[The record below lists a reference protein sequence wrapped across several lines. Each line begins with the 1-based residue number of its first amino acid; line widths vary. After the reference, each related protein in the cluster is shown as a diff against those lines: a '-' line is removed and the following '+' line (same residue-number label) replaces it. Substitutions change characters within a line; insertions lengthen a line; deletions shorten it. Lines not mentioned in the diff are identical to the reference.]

1 MIKVPVGK
9 HALLGASS
17 AHRWL
22 ICPPIARLEEQFK
35 DRGSSFAE
43 EGTAAHELAELALA
57 KRFKLMPTRSVNAK
71 LKQFK
76 SENSYFNQ
84 SMEDYIEAY
93 CDLVEERVNHYKDAT
108 MELEQRVDFTK
119 WVPEG
124 FGTSDVVVLADNTI
138 EIIDLKYGKGVPVDA
153 HLNPQLMLYA
163 LGAVDKYDIIY
174 EFETVKMTIIQPRL
188 DNISTFEIDKEELLY
203 WADNYVAPRATQAW
217 EGTGEWTIT
226 DDVVKFSKVRA
237 QLRLRAERNFD
248 LIDRYE
254 FQEAPLLTNGEIAEI
269 LDRAPEIKKWVEH
282 VEQYALNKALTEGE
296 EFPGW
301 KVVAGRSN
309 RKISDEESLLFLL
322 EAEGFDD
329 DEILKPRALQAIGQL
344 EKVVGKKRFAE
355 LASDFI
361 VKPEGK
367 PVLVT
372 EKDKRPALNSMENA
386 LNDFEGVG

>member
-1 MIKVPVGK
+1 MPVGS

-57 KRFKLMPTRSVNAK
+57 KRFKLMATRSVNTK
-71 LKQFK
+71 LKKFR
-76 SENSYFNQ
+76 SENSYYDQ
-84 SMEDYIEAY
+84 SMEDYVEAY
-93 CDLVEERVNHYKDAT
+93 CDLVEERINHYRDAVI
-108 MELEQRVDFTK
+108 ELEQKVDFTK

-153 HLNPQLMLYA
+153 YLNPQLMLYA

-174 EFETVKMTIIQPRL
+174 EFETVRMTIVQPRL
-188 DNISTFEIDKEELLY
+188 DNVSTFEIDKEELLY
-203 WADNYVAPRATQAW
+203 WADNYVAPRAAQAW

-237 QLRLRAERNFD
+237 QLRLRAERNFSLVD
-248 LIDRYE
+248 KYE
-254 FQEAPLLTNGEIAEI
+254 LKESPLLTNEEIAEI
-269 LDRAPEIKKWVEH
+269 LDRAPEIKKWLDH

-322 EAEGFDD
+322 EAEGFED

>member
-1 MIKVPVGK
+1 MPVGT

-57 KRFKLMPTRSVNAK
+57 KRFKLLATRSVNAK
-71 LKQFK
+71 LKKFR
-76 SENSYFNQ
+76 SENSYYDQ
-84 SMEDYIEAY
+84 SMEDYVEAY
-93 CDLVEERVNHYKDAT
+93 CDLVEERVNHYQDAVI
-108 MELEQRVDFTK
+108 ELEQKVDFTK

-153 HLNPQLMLYA
+153 YLNPQLMLYA

-174 EFETVKMTIIQPRL
+174 EFETVRMTIVQPRL
-188 DNISTFEIDKEELLY
+188 DNVSTFEIDKEELLY
-203 WADNYVAPRATQAW
+203 WADNYVAPRAAQAW

-237 QLRLRAERNFD
+237 QLRLRAERNFSLVD
-248 LIDRYE
+248 KYE
-254 FQEAPLLTNGEIAEI
+254 LKESPLLTNEEIAEI
-269 LDRAPEIKKWVEH
+269 LDRAPEIKKWLDH

-344 EKVVGKKRFAE
+344 EKVVGKKKFAE

-372 EKDKRPALNSMENA
+372 EKDKRPALNSMEDA

>member
-1 MIKVPVGK
+1 MPVGS

-57 KRFKLMPTRSVNAK
+57 KRFKLMATRSVNTK
-71 LKQFK
+71 LKKFR
-76 SENSYFNQ
+76 SENSYYDQ
-84 SMEDYIEAY
+84 SMEDYVEAY
-93 CDLVEERVNHYKDAT
+93 CDLVEERINHYQDAVI
-108 MELEQRVDFTK
+108 ELEQKVDFTK

-153 HLNPQLMLYA
+153 YLNPQLMLYA

-174 EFETVKMTIIQPRL
+174 EFETVRMTIVQPRL
-188 DNISTFEIDKEELLY
+188 DNVSTFEIDKEELLY
-203 WADNYVAPRATQAW
+203 WADNYVAPRAAQAW

-237 QLRLRAERNFD
+237 QLRLRAERNFSLVD
-248 LIDRYE
+248 KYE
-254 FQEAPLLTNGEIAEI
+254 LKESPLLTNEEIAEI
-269 LDRAPEIKKWVEH
+269 LDRAPEIKKWLDH
-282 VEQYALNKALTEGE
+282 VEQYALKKALTEGE

-322 EAEGFDD
+322 EAEGFED

>member
-1 MIKVPVGK
+1 MGS

-57 KRFKLMPTRSVNAK
+57 KRFKLMATRSVNTK
-71 LKQFK
+71 LKKFR
-76 SENSYFNQ
+76 SENSYYDQ
-84 SMEDYIEAY
+84 SMEDYVEAY
-93 CDLVEERVNHYKDAT
+93 CDLVEERVNHYQDAVI
-108 MELEQRVDFTK
+108 ELEQKVDFTK

-153 HLNPQLMLYA
+153 YLNPQLMLYA

-174 EFETVKMTIIQPRL
+174 EFETVRMTIVQPRL
-188 DNISTFEIDKEELLY
+188 DNVSTFEIDKEELLY
-203 WADNYVAPRATQAW
+203 WADNYVAPRAAQAW

-237 QLRLRAERNFD
+237 QLRLRAERNFSLVD
-248 LIDRYE
+248 KYE
-254 FQEAPLLTNGEIAEI
+254 LKESPLLTNEEIAEI
-269 LDRAPEIKKWVEH
+269 LDRAPEIKKWLDH
-282 VEQYALNKALTEGE
+282 VEEYALNKALTEGE

-344 EKVVGKKRFAE
+344 EKVVGKKKFAE

-372 EKDKRPALNSMENA
+372 EKDKRPALSSMEDA

>member
-1 MIKVPVGK
+1 MPVGS

-57 KRFKLMPTRSVNAK
+57 KRFKLMATRSVNTK
-71 LKQFK
+71 LKKFR
-76 SENSYFNQ
+76 SENSYYDQ
-84 SMEDYIEAY
+84 SMEDYVEAY
-93 CDLVEERVNHYKDAT
+93 CDLVEERVNHYQDAVI
-108 MELEQRVDFTK
+108 ELEQKVDFTK

-153 HLNPQLMLYA
+153 YLNPQLMLYA

-174 EFETVKMTIIQPRL
+174 GFETVRMTIVQPRL
-188 DNISTFEIDKEELLY
+188 DNVSTFEIDKEELLY
-203 WADNYVAPRATQAW
+203 WADNYVAPRAAQAW

-237 QLRLRAERNFD
+237 QLRLRAERNFSLVD
-248 LIDRYE
+248 KYE
-254 FQEAPLLTNGEIAEI
+254 LKESPLLTNEEIAEI
-269 LDRAPEIKKWVEH
+269 LDRAPEIKKWLDH

-344 EKVVGKKRFAE
+344 EKVVGKKKFAE

-372 EKDKRPALNSMENA
+372 EKDKRPALNSMEDA

>member
-1 MIKVPVGK
+1 MPVGS

-57 KRFKLMPTRSVNAK
+57 KRFKLMATRSVNAK
-71 LKQFK
+71 LKRFK
-76 SENSYFNQ
+76 SENSYYDQ
-84 SMEDYIEAY
+84 SMEDYIDAY
-93 CDLVEERVNHYKDAT
+93 CDLVEERVNHYENAT
-108 MELEQRVDFTK
+108 IELEQKVDFTK

-153 HLNPQLMLYA
+153 YLNPQLMLYA
-163 LGAVDKYDIIY
+163 LGAVDKYDIVY
-174 EFETVKMTIIQPRL
+174 EFETVRMTIVQPRL
-188 DNISTFEIDKEELLY
+188 DNVSTFEIDKEELLY

-237 QLRLRAERNFD
+237 QLRLRAERNLALVD
-248 LIDRYE
+248 KYE
-254 FQEAPLLTNGEIAEI
+254 LKESPLLTNEEIAEI
-269 LDRAPEIKKWVEH
+269 LDRAPEIKKWLEH

-322 EAEGFDD
+322 EAEGFEDE
-329 DEILKPRALQAIGQL
+329 EILKPRALQPLGQL
-344 EKVVGKKRFAE
+344 EKVVGKKKFAE

-367 PVLVT
+367 PVLVV
-372 EKDKRPALNSMENA
+372 ESDKRPALNSMEDA
-386 LNDFEGVG
+386 LNDFEGVE

>member
-1 MIKVPVGK
+1 MPVGS

-43 EGTAAHELAELALA
+43 EGTAAHELAELELA
-57 KRFKLMPTRSVNAK
+57 KRFKLMATRSVNTK
-71 LKQFK
+71 LKKFR
-76 SENSYFNQ
+76 SENSYYDQ
-84 SMEDYIEAY
+84 SMEDYVEAY
-93 CDLVEERVNHYKDAT
+93 CDLVEERINHYQDAVI
-108 MELEQRVDFTK
+108 ELEQKIDFTK

-124 FGTSDVVVLADNTI
+124 FGTSDVVVLADKTI

-153 HLNPQLMLYA
+153 YLNPQLMLYA

-174 EFETVKMTIIQPRL
+174 EFETVRMTIVQPRL
-188 DNISTFEIDKEELLY
+188 DNVSTFEIDKEELLY
-203 WADNYVAPRATQAW
+203 WADNYVAPRAAQAW

-237 QLRLRAERNFD
+237 QLRLRAERNFSLVD
-248 LIDRYE
+248 KYE
-254 FQEAPLLTNGEIAEI
+254 LKESPLLTNEEIAEI
-269 LDRAPEIKKWVEH
+269 LDRAPEIKKWLDH

-322 EAEGFDD
+322 EAEGFED

-372 EKDKRPALNSMENA
+372 EKDKRPALNSMEDA

>member
-1 MIKVPVGK
+1 MPVGS

-57 KRFKLMPTRSVNAK
+57 KRFKLMATRSVNTK
-71 LKQFK
+71 LKKFR
-76 SENSYFNQ
+76 SENSYYDQ
-84 SMEDYIEAY
+84 SMEDYVEAY
-93 CDLVEERVNHYKDAT
+93 CDLVEERVNHYQDAVI
-108 MELEQRVDFTK
+108 ELEQKVDFTK

-153 HLNPQLMLYA
+153 YLNPQLMLYA

-174 EFETVKMTIIQPRL
+174 EFETVRMTIVQPRL
-188 DNISTFEIDKEELLY
+188 DNVSTFEIDKEELLY
-203 WADNYVAPRATQAW
+203 WADNYVAPRAAQAW

-237 QLRLRAERNFD
+237 QLRLRAERNFSLVD
-248 LIDRYE
+248 KYE
-254 FQEAPLLTNGEIAEI
+254 LKESPLLTNEEIAEI
-269 LDRAPEIKKWVEH
+269 LDRAPEIKKWLDH

-322 EAEGFDD
+322 EAEGFED

-344 EKVVGKKRFAE
+344 EKVVGKKKFAE

-372 EKDKRPALNSMENA
+372 EKDKRPALNSMEDA

>member
-1 MIKVPVGK
+1 MGS

-57 KRFKLMPTRSVNAK
+57 KRFKLMATRSVNTK
-71 LKQFK
+71 LKKFR
-76 SENSYFNQ
+76 SENSYYDQ
-84 SMEDYIEAY
+84 SMEDYVEAY
-93 CDLVEERVNHYKDAT
+93 CDLVEERVNHYQDAVI
-108 MELEQRVDFTK
+108 ELEQKVDFTK

-153 HLNPQLMLYA
+153 YLNPQLMLYA

-174 EFETVKMTIIQPRL
+174 EFETVRMTIVQPRL
-188 DNISTFEIDKEELLY
+188 DNVSTFEIDKEELLY
-203 WADNYVAPRATQAW
+203 WADNYVAPRAAQAW

-237 QLRLRAERNFD
+237 QLRLRAERNFSLVD
-248 LIDRYE
+248 KYE
-254 FQEAPLLTNGEIAEI
+254 LKESPLLTNEEIAEI
-269 LDRAPEIKKWVEH
+269 LDRAPEIKKWLDH

-344 EKVVGKKRFAE
+344 EKVVGKKKFAE

-372 EKDKRPALNSMENA
+372 EKDKRPALNSMEDA

>member
-1 MIKVPVGK
+1 MGS

-57 KRFKLMPTRSVNAK
+57 KRFKLMATRSVNTK
-71 LKQFK
+71 LKKFR
-76 SENSYFNQ
+76 SENSYYDQ
-84 SMEDYIEAY
+84 SMEDYVEAY
-93 CDLVEERVNHYKDAT
+93 CDLVEERVNHYQDAVI
-108 MELEQRVDFTK
+108 ELEQKVDFTK

-153 HLNPQLMLYA
+153 YLNPQLMLYA

-174 EFETVKMTIIQPRL
+174 GFETVRMTIVQPRL
-188 DNISTFEIDKEELLY
+188 DNVSTFEIDKEELLY
-203 WADNYVAPRATQAW
+203 WADNYVAPRAAQAW

-237 QLRLRAERNFD
+237 QLRLRAERNFSLVD
-248 LIDRYE
+248 KYE
-254 FQEAPLLTNGEIAEI
+254 LKESPLLTNEEIAEI
-269 LDRAPEIKKWVEH
+269 LDRAPEIKKWLDH

-344 EKVVGKKRFAE
+344 EKVVGKKKFAE

-372 EKDKRPALNSMENA
+372 EKDKRPALNSMEDA

>member
-1 MIKVPVGK
+1 MPVGS

-57 KRFKLMPTRSVNAK
+57 KRFKLMATRSVNTK
-71 LKQFK
+71 LKKFR
-76 SENSYFNQ
+76 SENSYYDQ
-84 SMEDYIEAY
+84 SMEDYVEAY
-93 CDLVEERVNHYKDAT
+93 CDLVEERVNHYQDAVV
-108 MELEQRVDFTK
+108 ELEQKVDFTK

-153 HLNPQLMLYA
+153 YLNPQLMLYA

-174 EFETVKMTIIQPRL
+174 EFETVRMTIVQPRL
-188 DNISTFEIDKEELLY
+188 DNVSTFEIDKEELLY
-203 WADNYVAPRATQAW
+203 WADNYVAPRAVQAW
-217 EGTGEWTIT
+217 EGTGKWTIT

-237 QLRLRAERNFD
+237 QLRLRAERNFSLVD
-248 LIDRYE
+248 KYE
-254 FQEAPLLTNGEIAEI
+254 LKESPLLTNEEIAEI
-269 LDRAPEIKKWVEH
+269 LDRAPEIKKWLDH

-329 DEILKPRALQAIGQL
+329 DDEILKPRALQAIGQL
-344 EKVVGKKRFAE
+344 EKVVGKKRFVE

-372 EKDKRPALNSMENA
+372 EKDKRPALNSMEDA

>member
-1 MIKVPVGK
+1 MPVGS

-57 KRFKLMPTRSVNAK
+57 KRFKLMATRSVNTK
-71 LKQFK
+71 LKKFR
-76 SENSYFNQ
+76 SENSYYDQ
-84 SMEDYIEAY
+84 SMEDYVEAY
-93 CDLVEERVNHYKDAT
+93 CDLVEERVNHYQDAVV
-108 MELEQRVDFTK
+108 ELEQKVDFTK

-153 HLNPQLMLYA
+153 YLNPQLMLYA

-174 EFETVKMTIIQPRL
+174 EFETVRMTIVQPRL
-188 DNISTFEIDKEELLY
+188 DNVSTFEIDKEELLY
-203 WADNYVAPRATQAW
+203 WADNYVAPRAAQAW

-237 QLRLRAERNFD
+237 QLRLRAERNFSLVD
-248 LIDRYE
+248 KYE
-254 FQEAPLLTNGEIAEI
+254 LKESPLLTNEEIAEI
-269 LDRAPEIKKWVEH
+269 LDRAPEIKKWLDH

>member
-1 MIKVPVGK
+1 MGS

-57 KRFKLMPTRSVNAK
+57 KRFKLMATRSVNTK
-71 LKQFK
+71 LKKFR
-76 SENSYFNQ
+76 SENSYYDQ
-84 SMEDYIEAY
+84 SMEDYVEAY
-93 CDLVEERVNHYKDAT
+93 CDLVEERVNHYQDAVI
-108 MELEQRVDFTK
+108 ELEQKVDFTK

-153 HLNPQLMLYA
+153 YLNPQLMLYA

-174 EFETVKMTIIQPRL
+174 EFETVRMTIVQPRL
-188 DNISTFEIDKEELLY
+188 DNVSTFEIDKEELLY
-203 WADNYVAPRATQAW
+203 WADNYVAPRAAQAW

-237 QLRLRAERNFD
+237 QLRLRAERNFLLVD
-248 LIDRYE
+248 KYE
-254 FQEAPLLTNGEIAEI
+254 LKESPLLTNEEIAEI
-269 LDRAPEIKKWVEH
+269 LDRAPEIKKWLDH

-344 EKVVGKKRFAE
+344 EKVVGKKKFAE

-372 EKDKRPALNSMENA
+372 EKDKRPALNSMEDA

>member
-1 MIKVPVGK
+1 MPVGS

-57 KRFKLMPTRSVNAK
+57 KRFKLMATRSVNTK
-71 LKQFK
+71 LKKFR
-76 SENSYFNQ
+76 SENSYYDQ
-84 SMEDYIEAY
+84 SMEDYVEAY
-93 CDLVEERVNHYKDAT
+93 CDLVEERINHYQDAVI
-108 MELEQRVDFTK
+108 ELEQKVDFTK

-153 HLNPQLMLYA
+153 YLNPQLMLYA

-174 EFETVKMTIIQPRL
+174 EFETVRMTIVQPRL
-188 DNISTFEIDKEELLY
+188 DNVSTFEIDKEELLY
-203 WADNYVAPRATQAW
+203 WADNYVAPRAAQAW

-237 QLRLRAERNFD
+237 QLRLRAERNFSLVD
-248 LIDRYE
+248 KYE
-254 FQEAPLLTNGEIAEI
+254 LKESPLLTNEEIAEI
-269 LDRAPEIKKWVEH
+269 LDRAPEIKKWLEH

>member
-1 MIKVPVGK
+1 MPVGS

-57 KRFKLMPTRSVNAK
+57 KRFKLMATRSVNTK
-71 LKQFK
+71 LKKFR
-76 SENSYFNQ
+76 SENSYYDQ
-84 SMEDYIEAY
+84 SMEDYVEAY
-93 CDLVEERVNHYKDAT
+93 CDLVEERVNHYQDAVI
-108 MELEQRVDFTK
+108 ELEQKVDFTK

-153 HLNPQLMLYA
+153 YLNPQLMLYA

-174 EFETVKMTIIQPRL
+174 EFDTVRMTIVQPRL
-188 DNISTFEIDKEELLY
+188 DNVSTFEIDKEELLY
-203 WADNYVAPRATQAW
+203 WADNYVAPRAAQAW

-237 QLRLRAERNFD
+237 QLRLRAERNFSLVD
-248 LIDRYE
+248 KYE
-254 FQEAPLLTNGEIAEI
+254 LKESPLLTNEEIAEI
-269 LDRAPEIKKWVEH
+269 LDRAPEIKKWLDH

-344 EKVVGKKRFAE
+344 EKVVGKKKFAE

-372 EKDKRPALNSMENA
+372 EKDKRPALNSMEDA

>member
-1 MIKVPVGK
+1 MPVGN

-57 KRFKLMPTRSVNAK
+57 KRFKLMATRSVNTK
-71 LKQFK
+71 LKKFR
-76 SENSYFNQ
+76 SENSYYDQ
-84 SMEDYIEAY
+84 SMEDYVETY
-93 CDLVEERVNHYKDAT
+93 CDLVEERVNHYQDAVI
-108 MELEQRVDFTK
+108 ELEQKVDFTK

-153 HLNPQLMLYA
+153 YLNPQLMLYA

-174 EFETVKMTIIQPRL
+174 EFETVCMTIVQPRL

-203 WADNYVAPRATQAW
+203 WADNYVAPRAAQAW

-237 QLRLRAERNFD
+237 QLRLRAERNFSLVD
-248 LIDRYE
+248 KYE
-254 FQEAPLLTNGEIAEI
+254 LKESPLLTNEEIAEI
-269 LDRAPEIKKWVEH
+269 LDRAPEIKKWLDH

-322 EAEGFDD
+322 EAEGFED

>member
-1 MIKVPVGK
+1 MPVGN

-57 KRFKLMPTRSVNAK
+57 KRFKLMATRSVNTK
-71 LKQFK
+71 LKKFR
-76 SENSYFNQ
+76 SENSYYDQ
-84 SMEDYIEAY
+84 SMEDYVETY
-93 CDLVEERVNHYKDAT
+93 CDLVEERVNHYQDAVI
-108 MELEQRVDFTK
+108 ELEQKVDFTK

-153 HLNPQLMLYA
+153 YLNPQLMLYA

-174 EFETVKMTIIQPRL
+174 EFETVRMTIVQPRL

-203 WADNYVAPRATQAW
+203 WADNYVAPRAAQAW

-226 DDVVKFSKVRA
+226 DDVVKFSTVRA
-237 QLRLRAERNFD
+237 QLRLRAERNISLVD
-248 LIDRYE
+248 KYE
-254 FQEAPLLTNGEIAEI
+254 LKESPLLTNEEIAEI
-269 LDRAPEIKKWVEH
+269 LDRAPEIKKWLDH
-282 VEQYALNKALTEGE
+282 VEQYALSKALTEGE

-322 EAEGFDD
+322 EAEGFED

-344 EKVVGKKRFAE
+344 EKVVGKKRFGE

-367 PVLVT
+367 PVLVA
-372 EKDKRPALNSMENA
+372 EKDKRPALNSMEDA

>member
-1 MIKVPVGK
+1 
-9 HALLGASS
+9 
-17 AHRWL
+17 L

-57 KRFKLMPTRSVNAK
+57 KRFKLMATRSVNTK
-71 LKQFK
+71 LKKFR
-76 SENSYFNQ
+76 SENSYYDQ
-84 SMEDYIEAY
+84 SMEDYVEAY
-93 CDLVEERVNHYKDAT
+93 CDLVEERINHYQDAVI
-108 MELEQRVDFTK
+108 ELEQKVDFTK

-153 HLNPQLMLYA
+153 YLNPQLMLYA

-174 EFETVKMTIIQPRL
+174 EFETVRMTIVQPRL
-188 DNISTFEIDKEELLY
+188 DNVSTFEIDKVELLY
-203 WADNYVAPRATQAW
+203 WADNYVAPRAAQAW

-237 QLRLRAERNFD
+237 QLRLRAERNFSLVD
-248 LIDRYE
+248 KYE
-254 FQEAPLLTNGEIAEI
+254 LKESPLLTNEEIAEI
-269 LDRAPEIKKWVEH
+269 LDRAPEIKKWLDH

-322 EAEGFDD
+322 EAEGFED

>member
-1 MIKVPVGK
+1 MPVGS

-57 KRFKLMPTRSVNAK
+57 KRFKLMATRSVNTK
-71 LKQFK
+71 LKKFR
-76 SENSYFNQ
+76 SENSYYDQ
-84 SMEDYIEAY
+84 SMEDYVEAY
-93 CDLVEERVNHYKDAT
+93 CDLVEERINHYQDAVI
-108 MELEQRVDFTK
+108 ELEQKVDFTK

-153 HLNPQLMLYA
+153 YLNPQLMLYA

-174 EFETVKMTIIQPRL
+174 EFETVRMTIVQPRL
-188 DNISTFEIDKEELLY
+188 DNVSTFEIDKEELLY
-203 WADNYVAPRATQAW
+203 WADNYVAPRAAQAW

-237 QLRLRAERNFD
+237 QLRLRAERNFSLVD
-248 LIDRYE
+248 KYE
-254 FQEAPLLTNGEIAEI
+254 LKESPLLTNEEIAEI
-269 LDRAPEIKKWVEH
+269 LDRAPEIKKWLDH

-322 EAEGFDD
+322 EAEGFED

-372 EKDKRPALNSMENA
+372 EKDKRPALNSMENV

>member
-1 MIKVPVGK
+1 MPVGS

-57 KRFKLMPTRSVNAK
+57 KRFKLMATRSVNTK
-71 LKQFK
+71 LKKFR
-76 SENSYFNQ
+76 SENSYYDQ
-84 SMEDYIEAY
+84 SMEDYVEAY
-93 CDLVEERVNHYKDAT
+93 CDLVEERVNHYQDAVI
-108 MELEQRVDFTK
+108 ELEQKVDFTK

-153 HLNPQLMLYA
+153 YLNPQLMLYA

-174 EFETVKMTIIQPRL
+174 EFETVRMTIVQPRL
-188 DNISTFEIDKEELLY
+188 DNVSTFEIDKEELLY
-203 WADNYVAPRATQAW
+203 WADNYVALRAAQAW

-237 QLRLRAERNFD
+237 QLRLRAERNFSLVD
-248 LIDRYE
+248 KYE
-254 FQEAPLLTNGEIAEI
+254 LKESPLLTNEEIAEI
-269 LDRAPEIKKWVEH
+269 LDRAPEIKKWLDH

-344 EKVVGKKRFAE
+344 EKVVGKKKFAE

-372 EKDKRPALNSMENA
+372 EKDKRPALNSMEDA

>member
-1 MIKVPVGK
+1 MPVGN

-57 KRFKLMPTRSVNAK
+57 KRFKLMATRSVNTK
-71 LKQFK
+71 LKKFR
-76 SENSYFNQ
+76 SENSYYDQ
-84 SMEDYIEAY
+84 SMEDYVETY
-93 CDLVEERVNHYKDAT
+93 CDLVEERVNHYQDAVI
-108 MELEQRVDFTK
+108 ELEQKVDFTK

-153 HLNPQLMLYA
+153 YLNPQLMLYA

-174 EFETVKMTIIQPRL
+174 EFETVCMTIVQPRL

-203 WADNYVAPRATQAW
+203 WADNYVAPRAAQAW

-237 QLRLRAERNFD
+237 QLRLRAERNFSLVD
-248 LIDRYE
+248 KYE
-254 FQEAPLLTNGEIAEI
+254 LKESPLLTNEEIVEI
-269 LDRAPEIKKWVEH
+269 LDRAPEIKKWLDH

-322 EAEGFDD
+322 EAEGFED

>member
-1 MIKVPVGK
+1 MPVGS

-57 KRFKLMPTRSVNAK
+57 KRFKLMATRSVNTK
-71 LKQFK
+71 LKKFR
-76 SENSYFNQ
+76 SENIYYDQ
-84 SMEDYIEAY
+84 SMEDYVEAY
-93 CDLVEERVNHYKDAT
+93 CDLVEERVNHYQDAVI
-108 MELEQRVDFTK
+108 ELEQKVDFTK

-153 HLNPQLMLYA
+153 YLNPQLMLYA

-174 EFETVKMTIIQPRL
+174 EFETVRMTIVQPRL
-188 DNISTFEIDKEELLY
+188 DNVSTFEIDKEELLY
-203 WADNYVAPRATQAW
+203 WADNYVAPRAAQAW

-237 QLRLRAERNFD
+237 QLRLRAERNFSLVD
-248 LIDRYE
+248 KYE
-254 FQEAPLLTNGEIAEI
+254 LKESPLLTNEEIAEI
-269 LDRAPEIKKWVEH
+269 LDRAPEIKKWLDH

-322 EAEGFDD
+322 EAEGFED

-367 PVLVT
+367 PVLVA

>member
-1 MIKVPVGK
+1 MPVGS

-57 KRFKLMPTRSVNAK
+57 KRFKLMATRSVNTK
-71 LKQFK
+71 LKKFR
-76 SENSYFNQ
+76 SENSYYDQ
-84 SMEDYIEAY
+84 SMEDYVEAY
-93 CDLVEERVNHYKDAT
+93 CDLVEERVNHYQDAVI
-108 MELEQRVDFTK
+108 ELEQKVDFTK

-153 HLNPQLMLYA
+153 YLNPQLMLYA

-174 EFETVKMTIIQPRL
+174 EFETVRMTIVQPRL
-188 DNISTFEIDKEELLY
+188 DNVSTFEIDKEELLY
-203 WADNYVAPRATQAW
+203 WADNYVAPRAAQAW

-237 QLRLRAERNFD
+237 QLRLRAERNFLLVD
-248 LIDRYE
+248 KYE
-254 FQEAPLLTNGEIAEI
+254 LKESPLLTNEEIAEI
-269 LDRAPEIKKWVEH
+269 LDRAPEIKKWLDH

-344 EKVVGKKRFAE
+344 EKVVGKKKFAE

-372 EKDKRPALNSMENA
+372 EKDKRPALNSMEDA

>member
-1 MIKVPVGK
+1 MPVGN

-57 KRFKLMPTRSVNAK
+57 KRFKLMATRSVNTK
-71 LKQFK
+71 LKKFR
-76 SENSYFNQ
+76 SENSYYDQ
-84 SMEDYIEAY
+84 SMEDYVETY
-93 CDLVEERVNHYKDAT
+93 CDLVEERVNHYQDAVI
-108 MELEQRVDFTK
+108 ELEQKVDFTK

-153 HLNPQLMLYA
+153 YLNPQLMLYA

-174 EFETVKMTIIQPRL
+174 EFETVRMTIVQPRL

-203 WADNYVAPRATQAW
+203 WADNYVAPRAAQAW

-237 QLRLRAERNFD
+237 QLRLRAERNFSLVD
-248 LIDRYE
+248 KYE
-254 FQEAPLLTNGEIAEI
+254 LKESPLLTNEEIAEI
-269 LDRAPEIKKWVEH
+269 LDRAPEIKKWLDH
-282 VEQYALNKALTEGE
+282 VEQYALSKALTEGE

-322 EAEGFDD
+322 EAEGFED

-367 PVLVT
+367 PVLVA
-372 EKDKRPALNSMENA
+372 EKDKRPALNSMEDA

>member
-1 MIKVPVGK
+1 MPVGS

-57 KRFKLMPTRSVNAK
+57 KRFKLMSTRSVNTK
-71 LKQFK
+71 LKKFR
-76 SENSYFNQ
+76 SENSYYDQ
-84 SMEDYIEAY
+84 SMEDYVEAY
-93 CDLVEERVNHYKDAT
+93 CDLVEERVNHYQDAVI
-108 MELEQRVDFTK
+108 ELEQKVDFTK

-153 HLNPQLMLYA
+153 YLNPQLMLYA

-174 EFETVKMTIIQPRL
+174 EFETVRMTIIQPRL
-188 DNISTFEIDKEELLY
+188 DNVSTFEIDKEELLY
-203 WADNYVAPRATQAW
+203 WADNYVAPRAAQAW

-237 QLRLRAERNFD
+237 QLRLRAERNFSLVD
-248 LIDRYE
+248 KYE
-254 FQEAPLLTNGEIAEI
+254 LKESPLLTNEEIAEI
-269 LDRAPEIKKWVEH
+269 LDRAPEIKKWLDH

>member
-1 MIKVPVGK
+1 MPVGN

-22 ICPPIARLEEQFK
+22 ICPPIARLEEHFK

-43 EGTAAHELAELALA
+43 EGTAAHELAELVLA
-57 KRFKLMPTRSVNAK
+57 KRFKLMATRSVNTK
-71 LKQFK
+71 LKKFR
-76 SENSYFNQ
+76 SENSYYDQ
-84 SMEDYIEAY
+84 SMEDYVETY
-93 CDLVEERVNHYKDAT
+93 CDLVEERVNHYQDAVI
-108 MELEQRVDFTK
+108 ELEQKVDFTK

-153 HLNPQLMLYA
+153 YLNPQLMLYA

-174 EFETVKMTIIQPRL
+174 EFETVCMTIVQPRL

-203 WADNYVAPRATQAW
+203 WADNYVAPRAAQAW

-237 QLRLRAERNFD
+237 QLRLRAERNFSLVD
-248 LIDRYE
+248 KYE
-254 FQEAPLLTNGEIAEI
+254 LKESPLLTNEEIAEI
-269 LDRAPEIKKWVEH
+269 LDRAPEIKKWLDH

-322 EAEGFDD
+322 EAEGFED